1 MSVLEFDKI
10 YEQTETYILSLKTTL
25 LDKHLSNPLASPDDY
40 DLDVKSFC
48 ILSHSAF
55 EDYFETISLK
65 VMHFCIDDYIMNKKI
80 SESIVS
86 LLHFKSSGVTYF
98 NKIKKHDETLINIRD
113 YTREKLSEIKQ
124 QFSIEIND
132 NHGVSIAYIRQL
144 LMPVAIDIPNDVNIL
159 NSLRLLAN
167 ERGFYA
173 HKFLDKGTMKK
184 SIEPEKAK
192 NIVEDCL
199 KLCLDIKEK
208 AKARIS

>member
-1 MSVLEFDKI
+1 MSAVEFDKI
-10 YEQTETYILSLKTTL
+10 YEQTETYILSLKNTF
-25 LDKHLSNPLASPDDY
+25 LDKHLSNPLAAPEDY

-65 VMHFCIDDYIMNKKI
+65 VMHFCINDYIMNKKT
-80 SESIVS
+80 SETIIS
-86 LLHFKSSGVTYF
+86 LLHFKSSGITYF
-98 NKIKKHDETLINIRD
+98 SKFKKDEDTLINIRD
-113 YTREKLSEIKQ
+113 YTREKLSEIKK
-124 QFSIEIND
+124 QFSIEVND
-132 NHGVSIAYIRQL
+132 NHGASLMYIRQL

-159 NSLRLLAN
+159 NSLRLLAK

-173 HKFLDKGTMKK
+173 HKFLDGETMKK

-199 KLCLDIKEK
+199 KLCLDIRDK
-208 AKARIS
+208 AKVRIS